1 MDKRFCI
8 FDMDGTLVDSM
19 PFWSALGK
27 DYLNALGIT
36 PTAEQ
41 LAPIGPMTM
50 LEAAAYFMDLFHI
63 PGPPERIVR
72 EMESVM
78 EDHYRSDVP
87 LKPGMKEYLETL
99 KARGVRLCIATGS
112 RPFVPPMEGLDTVE
126 NQTSFLTLDDARR
139 LDTLL
144 GPGKDKKVLI
154 IGAGLIGLKCAE
166 GILERCASLDIVDL
180 AGRILPNVMLPEPA
194 GIIQAHLES
203 KGIRFH
209 LSDSVVRFTPD
220 TAALKSGKTLS
231 FDVLVVAVGV
241 RPNTELAARAGCTVE
256 RGIRVDCRS
265 ATGVEGIWAAG
276 DCALSHD
283 ISADT
288 DRILALLPNAYFQGE
303 TAGRNMAGGDAAF
316 TQAIPMNA
324 SGFCGLHMITAGSYE
339 GESYLS
345 REDGSYKLLVTRDD
359 RLVGFILLGEV
370 DRAGIYTALIREETP
385 LSSIDFD
392 LIREKPQLMAFT
404 RAERAKKLGGVKTW

>member
-1 MDKRFCI
+1 MNYLIIGGGTAAVGCVEGIRALDREGTVTVLSAEPYPIYGRPLISYLLEGKTTQEKMLRYREPSWYEKNAVTLLHRRAV
-8 FDMDGTLVDSM
+8 DVDAGARTVTLDGGAVLPYD
-19 PFWSALGK
+19 
-27 DYLNALGIT
+27 
-36 PTAEQ
+36 
-41 LAPIGPMTM
+41 
-50 LEAAAYFMDLFHI
+50 
-63 PGPPERIVR
+63 
-72 EMESVM
+72 
-78 EDHYRSDVP
+78 
-87 LKPGMKEYLETL
+87 
-99 KARGVRLCIATGS
+99 RLCIATGS

-139 LDTLL
+139 QNNPL

-288 DRILALLPNAYFQGE
+288 DRILAILPNAYFQGE

>member
-1 MDKRFCI
+1 MNYVI
-8 FDMDGTLVDSM
+8 IGGGTAAVGCVEGIRALDREGNITLLAAEPYPVYGRPLISYLLEGKTTEEKMLRYREPSWYEENAVTLLHRRAVGVDSGARTVALDDG
-19 PFWSALGK
+19 SALPY
-27 DYLNALGIT
+27 D
-36 PTAEQ
+36 
-41 LAPIGPMTM
+41 
-50 LEAAAYFMDLFHI
+50 
-63 PGPPERIVR
+63 
-72 EMESVM
+72 
-78 EDHYRSDVP
+78 
-87 LKPGMKEYLETL
+87 
-99 KARGVRLCIATGS
+99 RLCIATGS
-112 RPFVPPMEGLDTVE
+112 RPFVPPMDGMDTVA
-126 NQTSFLTLDDARR
+126 NQTSFMTLDDAKH
-139 LDTLL
+139 LEEML
-144 GPGKDKKVLI
+144 GAGKDKKVLI

-209 LSDSVVRFTPD
+209 LSDSVARFTPD
-220 TAALKSGKTLS
+220 TATLKSGEVLP

-241 RPNTELAARAGCTVE
+241 RPNTELATQAGCSVE
-256 RGIRVDCRS
+256 RGIRVDSHS
-265 ATGVEGIWAAG
+265 ATDVEGIWAAG

-283 ISADT
+283 ISTDT
-288 DRILALLPNAYFQGE
+288 DHILAILPNAYFQGE
-303 TAGRNMAGGDAAF
+303 TAGRNMAGGDASF

-339 GESYLS
+339 GDTYLS

-359 RLVGFILLGEV
+359 RLAGFILLGEV

-385 LSSIDFD
+385 LSSIDFA

>member
-1 MDKRFCI
+1 MNYLIIGGGTAAVGCVEGIRALDREGTVTVLSAEPYPIYGRPLISYLLEGKTTQEKMLRYREPSWYEKNAVTLLHRRAV
-8 FDMDGTLVDSM
+8 DVDAVARTVTLDGGAVLPYD
-19 PFWSALGK
+19 
-27 DYLNALGIT
+27 
-36 PTAEQ
+36 
-41 LAPIGPMTM
+41 
-50 LEAAAYFMDLFHI
+50 
-63 PGPPERIVR
+63 
-72 EMESVM
+72 
-78 EDHYRSDVP
+78 
-87 LKPGMKEYLETL
+87 
-99 KARGVRLCIATGS
+99 RLCIATGS

-288 DRILALLPNAYFQGE
+288 DRILAILPNAYFQGE

>member
-1 MDKRFCI
+1 MNYLIIGGGTAAVGCVEGIRSLDREGTVTVLSAEPYPIYGRPLISYLLEGKTTQEKMLRYREPSWYEKNAVTLLHRRAV
-8 FDMDGTLVDSM
+8 DVDAGARTVTLDGGAVLPYD
-19 PFWSALGK
+19 
-27 DYLNALGIT
+27 
-36 PTAEQ
+36 
-41 LAPIGPMTM
+41 
-50 LEAAAYFMDLFHI
+50 
-63 PGPPERIVR
+63 
-72 EMESVM
+72 
-78 EDHYRSDVP
+78 
-87 LKPGMKEYLETL
+87 
-99 KARGVRLCIATGS
+99 RLCIATGS

-220 TAALKSGKTLS
+220 TAALKSGKTLP

-288 DRILALLPNAYFQGE
+288 DRILAILPNAYFQGE

>member
-1 MDKRFCI
+1 MNYLIIGGGTAAVGCVEGSRALDREGTVTVLSAEPYPIYGRPLISYLLEGKTTQEKMLRYREPSWYEKNAVTLLHRRAV
-8 FDMDGTLVDSM
+8 DVDAGARTVTLDGGAVLPYD
-19 PFWSALGK
+19 
-27 DYLNALGIT
+27 
-36 PTAEQ
+36 
-41 LAPIGPMTM
+41 
-50 LEAAAYFMDLFHI
+50 
-63 PGPPERIVR
+63 
-72 EMESVM
+72 
-78 EDHYRSDVP
+78 
-87 LKPGMKEYLETL
+87 
-99 KARGVRLCIATGS
+99 RLCIATGS

-265 ATGVEGIWAAG
+265 ATGVEGSWAAG

-288 DRILALLPNAYFQGE
+288 DRILAILPNAYFQGE

-324 SGFCGLHMITAGSYE
+324 SGFMGLHMITAGSYDDDT
-339 GESYLS
+339 YL
-345 REDGSYKLLVTRDD
+345 EQDEAHYKLLVTRDN
-359 RLVGFILLGEV
+359 RLVGFIMIGDV
-370 DRAGIYTALIREETP
+370 DRAGIYTSLIRDRVP
-385 LSSIDFD
+385 LDSIDFD
-392 LIREKPQLMAFT
+392 LIREKPQLMAFS
-404 RAERAKKLGGVKTW
+404 RAERAKKLGGIHG

>member
-1 MDKRFCI
+1 MNYLIIGGGTAAVGCVEGIRSLDREGTVTVLSAEPYPIYGRPLISYLLEGKTTQEKMLRYREPSWYEKNAVTLLHRRAV
-8 FDMDGTLVDSM
+8 DVDAGARTVTLDGGAVLPYD
-19 PFWSALGK
+19 
-27 DYLNALGIT
+27 
-36 PTAEQ
+36 
-41 LAPIGPMTM
+41 
-50 LEAAAYFMDLFHI
+50 
-63 PGPPERIVR
+63 
-72 EMESVM
+72 
-78 EDHYRSDVP
+78 
-87 LKPGMKEYLETL
+87 
-99 KARGVRLCIATGS
+99 RLCIATGS

-180 AGRILPNVMLPEPA
+180 AGRILPNVRPPPPPGITQGPLPA
-194 GIIQAHLES
+194 

-220 TAALKSGKTLS
+220 TAALKSGKTLP

-288 DRILALLPNAYFQGE
+288 DRILAILPNAYFQGE